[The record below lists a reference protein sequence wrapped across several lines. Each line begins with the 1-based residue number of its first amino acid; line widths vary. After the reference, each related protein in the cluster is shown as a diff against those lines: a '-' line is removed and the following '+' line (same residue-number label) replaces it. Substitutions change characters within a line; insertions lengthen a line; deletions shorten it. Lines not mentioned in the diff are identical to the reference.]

1 MAVMAKKW
9 KMRSNTEDDDGRTS
23 SQVMNASCLCC
34 VSPNV
39 YTTYVLHNAYIYNG
53 LCVVWEPAVKRHIYK
68 TVHYF
73 RGKYRNLFLSELL
86 HVKLIITY
94 GL

>member
-1 MAVMAKKW
+1 MHRV
-9 KMRSNTEDDDGRTS
+9 
-23 SQVMNASCLCC
+23 C
-34 VSPNV
+34 VVFLPMYI

-73 RGKYRNLFLSELL
+73 REKYLNLFLPELL